1 MILAYVLEKFQ
12 TSRYTQSRPVEALS
26 RTILDII
33 LLDRLESLQD
43 QYGHYLLQLDPGVN
57 ISVTTDGADNNKEII
72 QGRMDWALN
81 YDAKKSGSILIVW
94 EAKRLGLAASGLPQ
108 LLVYMT
114 GVLQS
119 RRDRINQTVWGMLS
133 DSGTFQFAFLDDKK
147 KFYTSHLYRWATY
160 QSTILAYIDV
170 ILFDAIQSSPHTI
183 PTKTGNA
190 TLRNYQRYL
199 KTRWR
204 FGEEPEDEAVGDIN
218 PESIMDVFREGKDI
232 VLRPVRMKEAETSEE
247 SETS

>member
-1 MILAYVLEKFQ
+1 LILAYVLKKFQ

-43 QYGHYLLQLDPGVN
+43 QYGHYLLQLDPEVN
-57 ISVTTDGADNNKEII
+57 ISVTTDGVDNTKEII

-147 KFYTSHLYRWATY
+147 KFYTSRLYRWAQD
-160 QSTILAYIDV
+160 QSTILAYIDA
-170 ILFDAIQSSPHTI
+170 ILFDAIQSSPHTT
-183 PTKTGNA
+183 PTKTENA

-199 KTRWR
+199 KARWR
-204 FGEEPEDEAVGDIN
+204 FGEEPEVKAVDGID
-218 PESIMDVFREGKDI
+218 PESIVDVVKEGNDI
-232 VLRPVRMKEAETSEE
+232 VLRPVRKKEAETEKGRSWG
-247 SETS
+247 